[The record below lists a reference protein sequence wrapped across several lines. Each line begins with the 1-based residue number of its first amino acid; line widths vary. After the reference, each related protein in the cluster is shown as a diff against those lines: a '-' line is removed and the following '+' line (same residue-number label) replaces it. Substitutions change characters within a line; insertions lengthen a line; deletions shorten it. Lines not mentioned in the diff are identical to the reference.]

1 MPSSVAGSSVTG
13 SSDNSLDFELAFQNE
28 EDNVDESTLNI
39 FERCW
44 RAINIPFEAQVIT
57 LMTIPIICLV
67 IFSSLIFASTA
78 ARRNYVAD
86 HGPLVSQLFACATSL
101 VDERLG
107 GTNVINS
114 GGSPSSLE
122 SYRAICSAT
131 DILCTRLSD
140 LAFASTDVNVK
151 NMYSARARQQMQ
163 DNNILRYRVES
174 LRISGIDYR
183 AAMTDIIVLVES
195 GLAVL
200 SQSKVLKFESL
211 TLLQLRQFRMVENY
225 LALSRGAGALWIEQ
239 VRANATT
246 LEQNI
251 EIENINNAVSQYVTG
266 ADDIVT
272 GYAATQWNS
281 WLSYPPTRQWSSDL
295 PSVVAGTSNYTGE
308 SWRTLCTAVV
318 EKMRNL
324 APTVMND
331 LIEARELQ
339 NELRDEAIK
348 LSVAVV
354 TSILAAG
361 YIIRAQIMSSRQI
374 NEEVQESKKLHKA
387 VTKFVPKSFLK
398 LMGCTSVTHIIAGDQ
413 TEVSVAML
421 FADIHDFNAMTATMS
436 GEQLFDWLEVYFEQ
450 MSTITDNGRGFVDK
464 FIGDAMFCVFMNA
477 TEAVESAI
485 LMQAMTDQL
494 NGEIVCGGGTQLI
507 QIGIGIHHAVVSAGI
522 LGDSRR
528 HTCTLVSSDVNL
540 ASRLEGLT
548 KFYGARIAV
557 SASTIELCDRRTL
570 AYRRLGSVKCKGRMN
585 GVEICEVFQTDPL
598 ELKLFKRETMEEFHK
613 GLDLQAA
620 NDIEAA
626 KGVFSTLREKAIAA
640 ELRDGAL
647 DLKLTQVGPVDEMTK
662 K

>member
-1 MPSSVAGSSVTG
+1 M
-13 SSDNSLDFELAFQNE
+13 
-28 EDNVDESTLNI
+28 
-39 FERCW
+39 
-44 RAINIPFEAQVIT
+44 
-57 LMTIPIICLV
+57 
-67 IFSSLIFASTA
+67 
-78 ARRNYVAD
+78 
-86 HGPLVSQLFACATSL
+86 
-101 VDERLG
+101 
-107 GTNVINS
+107 
-114 GGSPSSLE
+114 
-122 SYRAICSAT
+122 
-131 DILCTRLSD
+131 
-140 LAFASTDVNVK
+140 
-151 NMYSARARQQMQ
+151 
-163 DNNILRYRVES
+163 
-174 LRISGIDYR
+174 
-183 AAMTDIIVLVES
+183 
-195 GLAVL
+195 
-200 SQSKVLKFESL
+200 
-211 TLLQLRQFRMVENY
+211 
-225 LALSRGAGALWIEQ
+225 
-239 VRANATT
+239 
-246 LEQNI
+246 
-251 EIENINNAVSQYVTG
+251 SQYVTG
-266 ADDIVT
+266 ADDIVI
-272 GYAATQWNS
+272 GFAATQWRL
-281 WLSYPPTRQWSSDL
+281 WLNFPPTQQYLADL
-295 PSVVAGTSNYTGE
+295 PLVTAGTSNHTADT
-308 SWRTLCTAVV
+308 WRALTTVV
-318 EKMRNL
+318 IDEMRDL

-331 LIEARELQ
+331 LIRAQELQ

-348 LSVAVV
+348 LSVAVI

-374 NEEVQESKKLHKA
+374 NEEVQESKKLHRA

-398 LMGCTSVTHIIAGDQ
+398 LMGCTSVTHIVAGDQ

-421 FADIHDFNAMTATMS
+421 FADIRDFNAMTGAMS

-507 QIGIGIHHAVVSAGI
+507 QIGIGIHQAVVSAGI

-548 KFYGARIAV
+548 KFYGARIVV

-620 NDIEAA
+620 NDMEAA
-626 KGVFSTLREKAIAA
+626 KSVFSGLREKAATA
-640 ELRDGAL
+640 ELHDDAL
-647 DLKLTQVGPVDEMTK
+647 DIKLIQVGPVDEMTK